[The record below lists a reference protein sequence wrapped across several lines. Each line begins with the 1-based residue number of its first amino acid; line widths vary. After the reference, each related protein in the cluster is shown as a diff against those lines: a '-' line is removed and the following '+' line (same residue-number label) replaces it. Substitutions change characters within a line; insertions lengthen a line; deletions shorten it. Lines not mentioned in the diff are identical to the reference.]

1 MTTEQEWLG
10 NSPYTHPSMP
20 GTSYRDYI
28 MALPRPMA
36 PADYFVADENAPI
49 TALPPIIVTVQEE
62 INLKYGPRKPF
73 IHWEDVPA
81 TSENSALETIMRQ
94 AMEMRAKG
102 IEPVFTLNGKV
113 VDLAGPIDPHNL

>member
-1 MTTEQEWLG
+1 
-10 NSPYTHPSMP
+10 MP

-36 PADYFVADENAPI
+36 PAEYFVADENAPI
-49 TALPPIIVTVQEE
+49 TALPPILVTVTEE
-62 INLKYGPRKPF
+62 FDLRKSSKP
-73 IHWEDVPA
+73 IVRWDDVP
-81 TSENSALETIMRQ
+81 TGSMDSALEAILRQ
-94 AMEMRAKG
+94 ACELRAKG